1 MISVNDVAN
10 ILDGRDY
17 PLQIESALADEIR
30 AAGIVIVYGQSDD
43 LMEFAGA
50 ISDKAGCYE
59 GGEVLFDRRGLLGER
74 PDDGTDEEL
83 LAWLNRKSSARCIEA
98 VWNGDADDPKPCWTY
113 ETDIPCRAFDV
124 IEDGNVYCTGIVFSV
139 ADL

>member
-10 ILDGRDY
+10 ILDGREY
-17 PLQIESALADEIR
+17 PLQIEIALSDEIR
-30 AAGIVIVYGQSDD
+30 AAGIVIVYGHSDD

-50 ISDKAGCYE
+50 ISDEADCYE
-59 GGEVLFDRRGLLGER
+59 GGEVLFDRRGLLYDR
-74 PDDGTDEEL
+74 PDDGTDDEL
-83 LAWLNRKSSARCIEA
+83 RAWLDRKAHAKCIKA
-98 VWNGDADDPKPCWTY
+98 VWNGDADDPAPCWTY
-113 ETDIPCRAFDV
+113 ETDIPHRVFDV